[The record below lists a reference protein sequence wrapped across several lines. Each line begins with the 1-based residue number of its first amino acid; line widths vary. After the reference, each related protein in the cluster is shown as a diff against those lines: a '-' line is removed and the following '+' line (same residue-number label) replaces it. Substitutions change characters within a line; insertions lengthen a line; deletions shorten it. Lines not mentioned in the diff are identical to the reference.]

1 MVMIAVDAKVGFGF
15 DAVEMPLPFGE
26 LVLTE
31 LGIAMLDG
39 PVVADRMRRLATFLT
54 LPATT
59 RALPADLQAIGVR
72 AVPAGER
79 LLLPG
84 RAGHVRWL
92 APSSRPLTVWTAV
105 LGTARR
111 VALHCDPELRR
122 RSELPRI
129 GLRHNRLR
137 GPADAS
143 HGWRISAAAS

>member
-1 MVMIAVDAKVGFGF
+1 MAMVAQDSRVGFGF
-15 DAVEMPLPFGE
+15 DAIEMPLPFAE

-54 LPATT
+54 LPTT
-59 RALPADLQAIGVR
+59 IRRLPADLDPFGVR
-72 AVPAGER
+72 PVPVGER

-92 APSSRPLTVWTAV
+92 APPSRPLAVWTAV

-111 VALHCDPELRR
+111 VALHCDVEQHRDLVWT
-122 RSELPRI
+122 RI
-129 GLRHNRLR
+129 GCRHDSVRA
-137 GPADAS
+137 PAGAEP
-143 HGWRISAAAS
+143 RAERAA

>member
-1 MVMIAVDAKVGFGF
+1 MIAADAKVGFGF
-15 DAVEMPLPFGE
+15 DAVEMPLPFAE

-59 RALPADLQAIGVR
+59 RRLPADLQAIGVR

-84 RAGHVRWL
+84 RAGHIRWL
-92 APSSRPLTVWTAV
+92 APPSRPLTVWTAV

-111 VALHCDPELRR
+111 VALHCDPVWT
-122 RSELPRI
+122 SQPALPTVRK
-129 GLRHNRLR
+129 
-137 GPADAS
+137 
-143 HGWRISAAAS
+143 AA